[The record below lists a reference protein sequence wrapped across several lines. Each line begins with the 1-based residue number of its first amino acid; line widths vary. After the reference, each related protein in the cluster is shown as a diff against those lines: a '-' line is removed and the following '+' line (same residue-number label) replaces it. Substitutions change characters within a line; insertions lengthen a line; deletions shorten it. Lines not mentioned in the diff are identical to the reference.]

1 MDILFNNQTL
11 LQVGSQAPDF
21 TLLNQQGQ
29 PVQLTLILA
38 RAWAVLFF
46 YPKDDSP
53 ICTAEACA
61 FRYQF
66 ENFRAEGAEILGI
79 SADSVASHLRFAKKQ
94 QLPFDLLSDP
104 GREVARQ
111 YGVPE
116 ALGLIPSRV
125 TFVVDT
131 QRTVRMVYPAPFTSK
146 QHVEKALDF
155 LRAEASPKI

>member
-1 MDILFNNQTL
+1 MSILFNNQTL
-11 LQVGSQAPDF
+11 LQVGGQAPDF
-21 TLLNQQGQ
+21 TLLNQHNQ
-29 PVQLTLILA
+29 PVQLIEVLT
-38 RAWAVLFF
+38 RAWVILFF

-66 ENFRAEGAEILGI
+66 ENFRAKGAEIMGI
-79 SADSVASHLRFAKKQ
+79 SADSVASHLRFAEKQ
-94 QLPFDLLSDP
+94 RLPFHLLSDP
-104 GREVARQ
+104 GRSVARE

-125 TFVVDT
+125 TFVVDP
-131 QRTVRMVYPAPFTSK
+131 QRIIRMVYPAPFTAK

-155 LRAEASPKI
+155 LRAEAT